1 MAEVAV
7 ARPAASIIPHRKPWY
22 AILYVQVLIAIVIG
36 VLIGHFFPATGT
48 ALKPLGD
55 GFIALIKMMIA
66 PVIFCTVVHGIASMR
81 DLKKIGR
88 VGLKTLVYFEVVSSL
103 ALLIGLIVGEV
114 LKPGAG
120 FNIDPATLDANAVS
134 TYVRQAKE
142 QGIVQHL
149 LAIIPDTFIGAFAR
163 GDLLQVLLVSILTGF
178 AISRLGDLGERIAHV
193 IDNMAKVFFGLIRI
207 IVRAAPIGALGAM
220 AFTVGAFG
228 VGSLWKLIEL
238 ILTFYLTSALFV
250 LIVLGTI
257 ARLAGFSILRFIAFI
272 KDELLIVV
280 GTSSSETVLPQ
291 MIEKMQ
297 RLGSSKSVVGLVIPT
312 GYSFNLD
319 GTNIYMTLATLFLA
333 QATNTPLTLGQ
344 ELGILVIAM
353 ITSKGAS
360 GVTGA
365 GFVTLAAT
373 LAIVPDI
380 PIQSLAILLGID
392 KFMSECRALT
402 NLIGNGVATVVIS
415 RWEGELDAAKLH
427 KVLAHPVAAG
437 EEMEAPAAA

>member
-1 MAEVAV
+1 MTATAV
-7 ARPAASIIPHRKPWY
+7 LSAKPAPRPWY
-22 AILYVQVLIAIVIG
+22 TILYVQVRIAIAIG
-36 VLIGHFFPATGT
+36 SLVGT
-48 ALKPLGD
+48 CYPKLGVQRKPLGD

-66 PVIFCTVVHGIASMR
+66 PVIFCTIVHGIASMN
-81 DLKKIGR
+81 DLKKVGR
-88 VGLKTLVYFEVVSSL
+88 VGLKTLLYFEVVSSF
-103 ALLIGLIVGEV
+103 ALLIGLVVGEV
-114 LKPGAG
+114 LQPGAG
-120 FNIDPATLDANAVS
+120 FNIDPASLDTKAVA
-134 TYVRQAKE
+134 TYVTRAKE
-142 QGIVQHL
+142 DGIVAHFMG
-149 LAIIPDTFIGAFAR
+149 IIPDSFIGALAR
-163 GDLLQVLLVSILTGF
+163 GDLLQVLLVSVLTGF
-178 AISRLGDLGERIAHV
+178 AIAQMGKVGEQITHV
-193 IDNMAKVFFGLIRI
+193 IDSMAKIFFGVIRM
-207 IVRAAPIGALGAM
+207 IVRVAPIGAFGAM

-228 VGSLWKLIEL
+228 VGALWKLVEL
-238 ILTFYLTSALFV
+238 ILVFYFSSILFV
-250 LIVLGTI
+250 LVVLGAI
-257 ARLAGFSILRFIAFI
+257 AYMAGFSILRFIAYI

-297 RLGSSKSVVGLVIPT
+297 RLGASKSVVGLVIPT

-333 QATNTPLTLGQ
+333 QATNTHLTIWQ
-344 ELGILVIAM
+344 ELGILAVAM
-353 ITSKGAS
+353 VTSKGAS

-415 RWEGELDAAKLH
+415 RWEGELDADKLH
-427 KVLAHPVAAG
+427 ETMANPVLIG
-437 EEMEAPAAA
+437 EEMEAHPA